1 MVREDERYSAETSGR
16 DKTRYRTFTFKT
28 STTWTN
34 GRSGVLASEGK
45 PSLRFSPPPE
55 FKGEPGL
62 WTPEHMFVACVEMC
76 HMSTFIA
83 FAANRSLPIVSYES
97 HANGVLEYVEGDYRF
112 TRIVIFPTIV
122 VSSPSAE
129 EEVQSILRDAEKH
142 CLVTNSIASIVEV
155 NPTIVVQQ

>member
-1 MVREDERYSAETSGR
+1 MVRENGR
-16 DKTRYRTFTFKT
+16 LTASSEQEKTQFRTFTYKT
-28 STTWTN
+28 CTAWTE
-34 GRSGVLASEGK
+34 GRSGLLASEGK
-45 PSLRFSPPPE
+45 PSLRFSAPPE
-55 FKGEPGL
+55 FRGEAGL

-83 FAANRSLPIVSYES
+83 FASKRTLPVVSYQS
-97 HANGVLEYVEGDYRF
+97 HANGVLEYVDGDYRF

-129 EEVQSILRDAEKH
+129 EEVQSTLRDAEKH

-155 NPTIVVQQ
+155 NPTIIVQ

>member
-1 MVREDERYSAETSGR
+1 MVRENGRLTETSEQ
-16 DKTRYRTFTFKT
+16 DKTRYRTFTYKT
-28 STTWTN
+28 STRWME
-34 GRSGVLASEGK
+34 GRSGELASDGK
-45 PSLRFSPPPE
+45 PSLRFSAPPE

-83 FAANRSLPIVSYES
+83 FAAKRNLPVVSYQS
-97 HANGVLEYVEGDYRF
+97 HANGVLEFVDGDYRF

-122 VSSPSAE
+122 VASSPAE

-155 NPTIVVQQ
+155 NPTIIVQ

>member
-1 MVREDERYSAETSGR
+1 MDATEQN
-16 DKTRYRTFTFKT
+16 KTRYRTFTYKT
-28 STTWTN
+28 STRWIE
-34 GRSGVLASEGK
+34 GRSGMLESEGK
-45 PSLRFSPPPE
+45 PSLRISSPPE

-83 FAANRSLPIVSYES
+83 FAAKRNVPVVSYRS
-97 HANGVLEYVEGDYRF
+97 HANGVLEFVEDDYRF

-122 VSSPSAE
+122 VSSASAE
-129 EEVQSILRDAEKH
+129 EDVHAILQDAEKH

-155 NPTIVVQQ
+155 NPTIFIQ

>member
-1 MVREDERYSAETSGR
+1 MAQENRRFTSESPEQG
-16 DKTRYRTFTFKT
+16 KIQHRTFTYKT
-28 STTWTN
+28 STTWTQ
-34 GRSGVLASEGK
+34 GRSGTLASEGK
-45 PSLRFSPPPE
+45 PSLCFSAPPE

-83 FAANRSLPIVSYES
+83 FAVKRSLPIVSYRS
-97 HANGVLEYVEGDYRF
+97 HANGVLEFVEGDYRF

-122 VSSPSAE
+122 VSSSSAE
-129 EEVQSILRDAEKH
+129 EDVQLTLRDAEKH

-155 NPTIVVQQ
+155 NPTIIVQ